1 MRAGSAGNPSGAIRV
16 DGGAVLEMSAH
27 ETPKTLLNVTD
38 FAKLHGVS
46 LVTGYEWRKRG
57 WLVLVGR
64 KVDVEASN
72 ALVAKYRDPADG
84 RAARGPKT
92 KLPPLPPL
100 PAAAAAPQLSPPGAV
115 SVPLPPPT
123 VPPTPSGRGSA
134 VGGALL
140 PPPDPM
146 RGVVGGDRLRP
157 PNVDPKTDDEVMAAA
172 LGANLS
178 TEEARRVKENY
189 LALKG
194 KLEYERD
201 SGNLVDLDTAKS
213 ILFSEARAVRDA
225 WLNFSAKYGPMIA
238 ADLGLEA
245 DRVVLVLT
253 GYVHKQVDSLGE
265 PVGDFAS

>member
-1 MRAGSAGNPSGAIRV
+1 
-16 DGGAVLEMSAH
+16 MSAL

-100 PAAAAAPQLSPPGAV
+100 PVAAAAPQLSPPGTV

-123 VPPTPSGRGSA
+123 VHPAPPGRGSA
-134 VGGALL
+134 VEGALL
-140 PPPDPM
+140 PPGADADPEILA
-146 RGVVGGDRLRP
+146 R
-157 PNVDPKTDDEVMAAA
+157 A
-172 LGANLS
+172 LGAELS